1 MGTAHEQVGGKKE
14 SCHGLVQL
22 LQVCRSGKCRNWSI
36 RYLNETWNSAFVHGR
51 IFGKFFCVGKLV
63 NFYSSVSQSIAQTL
77 TQSLFVCLVSQI
89 KITSRKSDLP

>member
-1 MGTAHEQVGGKKE
+1 MSLPRTASSSLQIR
-14 SCHGLVQL
+14 LVSQL
-22 LQVCRSGKCRNWSI
+22 VDSLFERDMELCLCAWADIWKLS
-36 RYLNETWNSAFVHGR
+36 
-51 IFGKFFCVGKLV
+51 CVGKLV